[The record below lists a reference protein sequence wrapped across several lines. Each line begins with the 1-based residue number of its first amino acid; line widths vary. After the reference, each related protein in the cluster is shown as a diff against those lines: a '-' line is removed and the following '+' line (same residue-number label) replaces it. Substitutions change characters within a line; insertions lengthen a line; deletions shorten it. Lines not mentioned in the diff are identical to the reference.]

1 MSDYLIL
8 TLTDAGRLSMMDY
21 LGSGFNISFSHVGLG
36 SGNYIHSAKTEEL
49 AEKWANFPLIGGY
62 VDQDN
67 HCLVLTAMGQL
78 SETKKVSELGVY
90 DEKGTLFA
98 VLAKPEGYIFKTEI
112 GGFFSFNISIALA
125 ENIPNKKIKLSFS
138 PQEQLLQA
146 LLTLHLQHK
155 DPHPQYK
162 QYIMAILRA
171 HLSEFNPHDQY
182 ARRSNVAAIIRAY
195 IDQVRKLYSL
205 FTTLFTKSIYGGC
218 IQYPVTTTVEL
229 GDSFKDDLKENKNAV
244 FITPENFNEGWT
256 VSRLY
261 KSFIL
266 NVYVRS
272 GTNRIP
278 YAGSVNWIVLSD
290 IGESPI
296 NSFPELIS
304 LGVTNANGQFV
315 IQKPVDKTVNLT
327 KSVILLSP
335 EGQHEGW
342 SIDRTAESCTVT
354 VFNRTRAARVGYSGP
369 VSYAVLSPKDGTD
382 LTAPSTY
389 PCLLMAGISSNGGL
403 SIKRPPGQTWD
414 FTDPNIVVLV
424 TPEGQH
430 EGWEIKRKVDEIFI
444 NVFQRS
450 NTNIVAYNG
459 GVNWAI
465 FLKDTESDI
474 YGAGTYEITI
484 PAKSKAEVHLVG
496 AGGSGAGSLWSPNT
510 AADWLKMDNGN
521 DTSFTIDGQIELIA
535 GGGQGGYRGVWN
547 NGTDFK
553 QGIAGEGGQVNI
565 VNLGQAQIISKTDGE
580 KAYLQT
586 TIDTCNRDT
595 RGGASRWKL
604 GSGGTGGFTVETRK
618 HRCYGAGG
626 GSGAHIHFTYSNDTT
641 AAVKATLVVGENGVA
656 DWVSPELNN
665 GKAGEAGCASV
676 KIISL

>member
-125 ENIPNKKIKLSFS
+125 ENIPNKNIKLSFS

-162 QYIMAILRA
+162 QYIMAVLRA

-182 ARRSNVAAIIRAY
+182 AMRSDVAAIIRSY
-195 IDQVRKLYSL
+195 IDQVRQLISL
-205 FTTLFTKSIYGGC
+205 FTSLFNKPIYAG
-218 IQYPVTTTVEL
+218 YTSATTNNTISVADYRNSLKANTDAIFVNPEGSHEAWNIKRSENTFSVYIFARSGTSRIGFNGALNWLVLSDVGESPLNTFTEL
-229 GDSFKDDLKENKNAV
+229 AMLGVINSTGQIVVQAPSDKTINFDKAV
-244 FITPENFNEGWT
+244 ILMTPEGAHEGWT
-256 VSRLY
+256 INRVKDGFNANIY
-261 KSFIL
+261 
-266 NVYVRS
+266 NRS
-272 GTNRIP
+272 GTNR
-278 YAGSVNWIVLSD
+278 
-290 IGESPI
+290 
-296 NSFPELIS
+296 
-304 LGVTNANGQFV
+304 
-315 IQKPVDKTVNLT
+315 
-327 KSVILLSP
+327 
-335 EGQHEGW
+335 
-342 SIDRTAESCTVT
+342 
-354 VFNRTRAARVGYSGP
+354 VGYSGL
-369 VSYAVLSPKDGTD
+369 VNYAVIEPKKGTD
-382 LTAPSTY
+382 LSPPSVF
-389 PCLLMAGISSNGGL
+389 PCLLMAGVSEVGNF
-403 SIKRPPGQTWD
+403 SINRPDGQTWD
-414 FTDPNIVVLV
+414 FTDPSIIVLV
-424 TPEGQH
+424 TPEGGH
-430 EGWEIKRKVDEIFI
+430 EAWDMTRQKDKIDI

-450 NTNIVAYNG
+450 GTNRIGYAGKVS
-459 GVNWAI
+459 WAI
-465 FLKDTESDI
+465 FMKEGDNDL
-474 YGAGTYEITI
+474 YRAGTYEIII
-484 PAKSKAEVHLVG
+484 PAKSKAEIHLVG

-510 AADWLKMDNGN
+510 AADWLKMDNGS
-521 DTSFTIDGQIELIA
+521 DTSFTIDGQVELIA

-604 GSGGTGGFTVETRK
+604 GSGGSGGFTVETRK

-626 GSGAHIHFTYSNDTT
+626 GSGAHIHFTYSNDTS

-676 KIISL
+676 KITSI